1 MQSVFVPGLESVIK
15 EEEGKGRQRISV
27 RGKNQEKTV
36 SVRQGKQSDDQKE
49 REKCS
54 FMQLKSISSIGST
67 ETAVDK
73 QKYGSDQWPQTPTG
87 VLLLLLLETL
97 TALLGGRKA
106 VLRCSD
112 LQLSAQIAPNCAPT
126 ECQWNDTRCFAESGQ
141 KKEGWTAAAAAPM
154 TASTGFQGTFFWAAN
169 PTKKHQQM
177 APMTMAG
184 RKGEEGRKE
193 RTPATTA
200 KMKHTACV
208 CVFALMVEIPLSNYC
223 ASIRSLRDR
232 LSKRS

>member
-73 QKYGSDQWPQTPTG
+73 QKYGSDQ
-87 VLLLLLLETL
+87 
-97 TALLGGRKA
+97 
-106 VLRCSD
+106 
-112 LQLSAQIAPNCAPT
+112 
-126 ECQWNDTRCFAESGQ
+126 
-141 KKEGWTAAAAAPM
+141 
-154 TASTGFQGTFFWAAN
+154 
-169 PTKKHQQM
+169 
-177 APMTMAG
+177 
-184 RKGEEGRKE
+184 
-193 RTPATTA
+193 
-200 KMKHTACV
+200 
-208 CVFALMVEIPLSNYC
+208 
-223 ASIRSLRDR
+223 
-232 LSKRS
+232 